1 MDSYLKRRL
10 ANPVFSGSLS
20 TAARH
25 SEASLYQQCAE
36 QTQAHAKAH
45 PLHAVRY
52 NAAKCWEGYERV
64 PGTAEYADD
73 SCRKKGGGGKKKKTK
88 KKSDKKK
95 VAKKEGG
102 SSSSSSS
109 SDDEDG
115 KPKAK
120 KAKKGDD

>member
-1 MDSYLKRRL
+1 MDGYLKRRL

-20 TAARH
+20 SAARH
-25 SEASLYQQCAE
+25 SEASLYAQCAE
-36 QTQAHAKAH
+36 QTQAHANAH

-64 PGTAEYADD
+64 PGTAEYADG
-73 SCRKKGGGGKKKKTK
+73 SCRKKGSGGKKKKK
-88 KKSDKKK
+88 DKKK
-95 VAKKEGG
+95 TAKKEGDA

-109 SDDEDG
+109 EDEDG

-120 KAKKGDD
+120 KAKKGDN

>member
-1 MDSYLKRRL
+1 MDGYLKRRL

-20 TAARH
+20 SAARH
-25 SEASLYQQCAE
+25 SEASLYAQCAE
-36 QTQAHAKAH
+36 QTQARADAH

-64 PGTAEYADD
+64 PGTAEYADG
-73 SCRKKGGGGKKKKTK
+73 SCRKKGSGGKEKKKDKKKT
-88 KKSDKKK
+88 
-95 VAKKEGG
+95 AKKEGD

-109 SDDEDG
+109 EDEDG

-120 KAKKGDD
+120 KAKKDGD